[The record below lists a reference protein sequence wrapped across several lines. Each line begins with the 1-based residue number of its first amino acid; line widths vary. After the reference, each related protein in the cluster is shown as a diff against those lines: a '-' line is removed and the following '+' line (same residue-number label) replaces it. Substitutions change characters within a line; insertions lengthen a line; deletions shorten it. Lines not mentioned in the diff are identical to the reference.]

1 MKLAEAME
9 SCPGKG
15 WEKQHS
21 DPLSINW
28 SLLCDDGVSIG
39 KSVLLC
45 FQIEGIGAWID
56 VPLSSNSVCSRLGE
70 RWELLNSGSYCHPG
84 GRLSFW
90 QPPQVGGESLC
101 WLWTLKCQ
109 QFLRQES
116 GSWADRTSGVSEDQY
131 TSGIILCSELIDL
144 SGKNVLCLLRD
155 NILREFCNHFCSS
168 WLRHLL
174 LHINILCLFIIVAK
188 PLLLF

>member
-9 SCPGKG
+9 SYPGKG

-56 VPLSSNSVCSRLGE
+56 IPLSSNSVCSRLGE
-70 RWELLNSGSYCHPG
+70 RWELLNSWVAELQELLSSWNFSVGEGWVSGSLLRWEVNPCAGYELSSASSSCGSRVGAGQIGPPACQKTSTHQGSYFA
-84 GRLSFW
+84 LN
-90 QPPQVGGESLC
+90 
-101 WLWTLKCQ
+101 WLIYLERMFCVY
-109 QFLRQES
+109 LE
-116 GSWADRTSGVSEDQY
+116 
-131 TSGIILCSELIDL
+131 IIY
-144 SGKNVLCLLRD
+144 
-155 NILREFCNHFCSS
+155 
-168 WLRHLL
+168 
-174 LHINILCLFIIVAK
+174 
-188 PLLLF
+188 